1 VTPDSTRRLTP
12 DLRDAA
18 IRWIADDPA
27 PDDRA
32 ELQRVLAL
40 AMAGNADAAADFVA
54 DLADRMAAPLTF
66 GTAGLRG
73 PLRAGPNGMNL
84 TVVRRAAFG
93 IGRFLRATGERGGT
107 VIVGYDGRRRSAE
120 FAADAAGALAG
131 QGFSVLLAP
140 GPLPTPVT
148 AFAVRALD
156 AAAGLQVTASHNP
169 PQDNGLKVYLRGGAQ
184 LVPPQD
190 GQIEDAIARSP
201 AARSIDVLRAGDRA
215 GPLTIGPPSTGGVL
229 AWPDR
234 VVAEYLDRAA
244 ALARPTQA
252 GPDMIVALTPM
263 HGVGGEIAVKA
274 LHLAGFSNVHV
285 VPEQAVPDG
294 GFPTVPFPNPE
305 EPGATDLLLALAA
318 RTNAAIALALDPD
331 ADRCAIG
338 VPEQGGW
345 RMLTGDETGALL
357 GDHLLRHLDRAAHP
371 DPLVATTIVSAEL
384 LAVIA
389 AGYGVRYDETL
400 TGFKW
405 IVRAGDGAGTGLVF
419 GYEEAL
425 GLCVDPDHVRDKDGI
440 SAAVLACDL
449 VADLAAA
456 GRTVTDRLDELAR
469 AHGLF
474 VTGPLSIRVSDL
486 TLIPAALRRLRGQP
500 PATLL
505 GDPLTESTDLLPRSD
520 GLRWRTDRVR
530 VVVRPSGTE
539 PKLKCYLQVRA
550 PVPEGA
556 NLTDLRDTA
565 GADLDRL
572 RGEVADIVAL

>member
-1 VTPDSTRRLTP
+1 MTSPRLDPDT
-12 DLRDAA
+12 RDAA
-18 IRWIADDPA
+18 MRWIADDPSA
-27 PDDRA
+27 DDRT
-32 ELQRVLAL
+32 ELQRILAA
-40 AMAGNADAAADFVA
+40 AMAGSPDAVT
-54 DLADRMAAPLTF
+54 DLADRMAAPLSF

-84 TVVRRAAFG
+84 AVVRRAAHG
-93 IGRFLRATGERGGT
+93 IGTFLLATGERGAS
-107 VIVGYDGRRRSAE
+107 VVVGYDARRRSAE
-120 FAADAAGALAG
+120 FAADAAGVLAA

-140 GPLPTPVT
+140 DALPTPLT
-148 AFAVRALD
+148 AFAVRERG

-190 GQIEDAIARSP
+190 GQIERAIEAAPPARSVGVASGTAPWP
-201 AARSIDVLRAGDRA
+201 ADVVPAY
-215 GPLTIGPPSTGGVL
+215 L
-229 AWPDR
+229 A
-234 VVAEYLDRAA
+234 RAA
-244 ALARPTQA
+244 SLARTPADLT
-252 GPDMIVALTPM
+252 VALTPM

-274 LHLAGFSNVHV
+274 MHLAGYPRVQV
-285 VPEQAVPDG
+285 VSEQAVPDG

-318 RTNAAIALALDPD
+318 GSDAAVAVALDPD

-338 VPEQGGW
+338 VPDGGSW

-357 GDHLLRHLDRAAHP
+357 GDHVLRHLDRTRHP

-384 LAVIA
+384 LAAVA
-389 AGYGVRYDETL
+389 AGHGARYDETL

-425 GLCVDPDHVRDKDGI
+425 GLCVDPEHVRDKDGI

-449 VADLAAA
+449 VAELAAA
-456 GRTVTDRLDELAR
+456 GRTVPDRLDELAR

-474 VTGPLSIRVSDL
+474 VTGQLSVRVDDL
-486 TLIPAALRRLRGQP
+486 SLIAAAMRRLRADP
-500 PATLL
+500 PGELL
-505 GDPLTESTDLLPRSD
+505 AETVTESTDLLPRTD
-520 GLRWRTDRVR
+520 GLRWRTGRVR

-539 PKLKCYLQVRA
+539 PKLKCYLQIHVPVAGGADLAALRA
-550 PVPEGA
+550 EA
-556 NLTDLRDTA
+556 S
-565 GADLDRL
+565 ADLDRL
-572 RGEVADIVAL
+572 RGQVGGIVGL

>member
-1 VTPDSTRRLTP
+1 MTGAESPRLTP

-18 IRWIADDPA
+18 IRWIADDPSA
-27 PDDRA
+27 DDRA
-32 ELQRVLAL
+32 ELQRVLAT
-40 AMAGNADAAADFVA
+40 AMAGAAAAVT
-54 DLADRMAAPLTF
+54 DLAERMAAPLTF

-84 TVVRRAAFG
+84 AVVRRAASG
-93 IGRFLRATGERGGT
+93 IGAFLRATGDRGGT

-120 FAADAAGALAG
+120 FAADVAGVLVG

-148 AFAVRALD
+148 AFAVRTLNAC
-156 AAAGLQVTASHNP
+156 AGLQVTASHNP
-169 PQDNGLKVYLRGGAQ
+169 PQDNGLKVYLRGGTQ
-184 LVPPQD
+184 LIAPQD
-190 GQIEDAIARSP
+190 AQIERAIAAAP
-201 AARSIDVLRAGDRA
+201 PARSIDVPAGAQTWPEAIVA
-215 GPLTIGPPSTGGVL
+215 G
-229 AWPDR
+229 
-234 VVAEYLDRAA
+234 YLDRAA
-244 ALARPTQA
+244 RLARPVPAATKVT
-252 GPDMIVALTPM
+252 VALTPM

-274 LHLAGFSNVHV
+274 LHLAGFADVHV
-285 VPEQAVPDG
+285 VAEQAVPDG
-294 GFPTVPFPNPE
+294 EFPTVPFPNPE

-318 RTNAAIALALDPD
+318 GTNAAVAVALDPD

-338 VPEQGGW
+338 VPDGDGW

-357 GDHLLRHLDRAAHP
+357 GDHVLRHLDRTAHP
-371 DPLVATTIVSAEL
+371 DPLVATTIVSAEQ
-384 LAVIA
+384 LAAIA
-389 AGYGVRYDETL
+389 AGHGARYDETL

-449 VADLAAA
+449 VAELAAA
-456 GRTVTDRLDELAR
+456 GSSVPGRLDELAR
-469 AHGLF
+469 EHGLF
-474 VTGPLSIRVSDL
+474 VTGPLSIRVTDL
-486 TLIPAALRRLRGQP
+486 ALIPAAMRRLRAAP
-500 PATLL
+500 PTELL
-505 GDPLTESTDLLPRSD
+505 GERLTESTDLLPQTD

-550 PVPEGA
+550 PVGEGA
-556 NLTDLRDTA
+556 NLDEQRAAAAAELARLRD
-565 GADLDRL
+565 
-572 RGEVADIVAL
+572 EVAAIIGL

>member
-1 VTPDSTRRLTP
+1 MSDRLTP

-18 IRWIADDPA
+18 MRWIADDPA
-27 PDDRA
+27 ADDRA
-32 ELQRVLAL
+32 ELQRVLAQ
-40 AMAGNADAAADFVA
+40 AMAGTPEAVT

-84 TVVRRAAFG
+84 TVVRRAAHG
-93 IGRFLRATGERGGT
+93 IGTFLRATGDAGGT
-107 VIVGYDGRRRSAE
+107 VVVGYDGRRRSAE
-120 FAADAAGALAG
+120 FATDAAAVLVG

-148 AFAVRALD
+148 AFAVRALH
-156 AAAGLQVTASHNP
+156 ACAGLQVTASHNP
-169 PQDNGLKVYLRGGAQ
+169 PQDNGLKVYLRGGTQ
-184 LVPPQD
+184 LISPQD
-190 GQIEDAIARSP
+190 AQIERAIAAAPS
-201 AARSIDVLRAGDRA
+201 ARSIDV
-215 GPLTIGPPSTGGVL
+215 PSGATTWPEEIVTG
-229 AWPDR
+229 
-234 VVAEYLDRAA
+234 YLDRAA
-244 ALARPTQA
+244 SLARPLPA
-252 GPDMIVALTPM
+252 GTPVRVALTPM

-274 LHLAGFSNVHV
+274 LHLAGFTDVHV
-285 VPEQAVPDG
+285 VAEQAVPDG

-318 RTNAAIALALDPD
+318 RTGAAVAVALDPD

-338 VPEQGGW
+338 IPDGHPDSDGW

-357 GDHLLRHLDRAAHP
+357 GDHVLRQLDRTAHP
-371 DPLVATTIVSAEL
+371 DPLVATTIVSAEQ
-384 LAVIA
+384 LAAIA
-389 AGYGVRYDETL
+389 EAHGARYDETL

-405 IVRAGDGAGTGLVF
+405 IVRAGDGSGTGLVF

-449 VADLAAA
+449 VAELSAA
-456 GRTVTDRLDELAR
+456 GHTVSDRLDELAR

-474 VTGPLSIRVSDL
+474 VTGQLSVRVSDL
-486 TLIPAALRRLRGQP
+486 TMIPAAMRRLRAHP
-500 PATLL
+500 PTTLL
-505 GDPLTESTDLLPRSD
+505 GAALTESTDLLPRTD

-550 PVPEGA
+550 PVGEGA
-556 NLTDLRDTA
+556 NLGELRADAAAELARLRD
-565 GADLDRL
+565 
-572 RGEVADIVAL
+572 EVAAIIGL